1 MTSIKNDAFT
11 IGTAAVAA
19 AGTNVAYQNRAAIRK
34 ALNPVVDTVVKTA
47 KATVKGDTYVKAGK
61 AVKDAAKAT
70 IKKETYTKAG
80 QAVKDAALKTGNK
93 IKDAAKATV
102 KKETYVN
109 AGKAIKNTAK
119 SAWDKVAAFGKAT
132 NWKAVGK
139 YAAIAAGIAAVA
151 VAVKEGI
158 KAIVKD

>member
-19 AGTNVAYQNRAAIRK
+19 AGTNVAYQNRAAIKK

-61 AVKDAAKAT
+61 AF
-70 IKKETYTKAG
+70 
-80 QAVKDAALKTGNK
+80 
-93 IKDAAKATV
+93 KDAAKATV

-132 NWKAVGK
+132 NWKTVGK

-151 VAVKEGI
+151 VAVKEG
-158 KAIVKD
+158 VKTLTKD